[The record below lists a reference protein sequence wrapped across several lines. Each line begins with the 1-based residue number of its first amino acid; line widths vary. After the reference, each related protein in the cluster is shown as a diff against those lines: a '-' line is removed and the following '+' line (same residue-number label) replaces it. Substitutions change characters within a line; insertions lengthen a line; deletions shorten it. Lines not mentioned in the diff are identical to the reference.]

1 MDLFAPNHIILI
13 LLVVLLLFGGKKIP
27 ELMRGLGK
35 GVREFNDAKQNVRKE
50 LEQEKME
57 RENHTPVPTTSPV
70 NISSTH
76 S

>member
-35 GVREFNDAKQNVRKE
+35 GVREFNDAKQNARKE
-50 LEQEKME
+50 IEEGIQEK
-57 RENHTPVPTTSPV
+57 ENHTPVSSSSPV
-70 NISSTH
+70 NTPVQP
-76 S
+76 